1 MNRNDP
7 WLHKN
12 VFWVRQRAV
21 VKGHFTYMP
30 DRPQGRYFFAF
41 SPPRPSADRLLD
53 HMMRQ
58 TKNGQPIGRPTWTSY
73 QIFFPVS
80 ISIVF
85 VWCKSVFCTNTFY
98 LFYTILHLEN
108 CIFSWYLIDTKRWYQ
123 CTGKL
128 QISRNEN
135 MNSYLEIRTIF
146 FEENQHTARVRK
158 T

>member
-21 VKGHFTYMP
+21 VKGHFTYMQ
-30 DRPQGRYFFAF
+30 DRPQGRYFFTF
-41 SPPRPSADRLLD
+41 FPSPAARGPTAGSHNTAR
-53 HMMRQ
+53 
-58 TKNGQPIGRPTWTSY
+58 KNGQPIGRPTWTSY

-80 ISIVF
+80 IGIVF

-108 CIFSWYLIDTKRWYQ
+108 FIFSWYLIDTKRWYQ